1 MSKTVNHQVFPEVL
15 ASFDGEPAS
24 FRRTFEAIAQQ
35 VPCTRVLLV
44 STFPRGGTQILQP
57 SGLPEGLVRAYG
69 KGLLASDGPTWQ
81 SILKN
86 APVADDD
93 CFPASDSLQS
103 SEYFRELM
111 EPNGL
116 ARVAAASLPGP
127 LFLGYPAALHVYRRA
142 DEPAFSAEDLR
153 KLGQA
158 AQQLGRAAEALRD
171 TRVRN
176 SCGVRPVWEHVTCWR
191 QFIFD
196 RQGRQVPLYQ
206 HRKPMPPQGVDEE
219 LRGEIRKLVSQ
230 CLEHV
235 NGEHVQSD
243 RVELADGNGEVW
255 AFRAIVHREFPALGS
270 GPYVFLCLQPSA
282 CEWQTVKQG
291 DFAADAE
298 LARLV
303 PTLRFMQQEFHRS
316 PTLDEIAEKAHLS
329 PFHFHRRFT
338 ELLGQTPKHFLL
350 ACQIQQAKRML
361 MERKHA
367 LSNIASECGFAHQSH
382 FTSRF
387 KQATGLTPTR
397 WRRFATDLENGAR
410 AGSSGNAAESA
421 QATSIAAQAG
431 CVT

>member
-1 MSKTVNHQVFPEVL
+1 MGRH
-15 ASFDGEPAS
+15 
-24 FRRTFEAIAQQ
+24 
-35 VPCTRVLLV
+35 
-44 STFPRGGTQILQP
+44 
-57 SGLPEGLVRAYG
+57 
-69 KGLLASDGPTWQ
+69 WQ
-81 SILKN
+81 SILRN

-93 CFPASDSLQS
+93 CFPAADSLQS
-103 SEYFRELM
+103 SAYYRELM

-116 ARVAAASLPGP
+116 AHVAAAPLPGP
-127 LFLGYPAALHVYRRA
+127 VFMGYPAALHLYRRA
-142 DEPAFSAEDLR
+142 DEAAFSAEDLR
-153 KLGQA
+153 RLGQA
-158 AQQLGRAAEALRD
+158 AQQLGRAVEALRD

-176 SCGVRPVWEHVTCWR
+176 ACGVRPVWEHVTCCR

-206 HRKPMPPQGVDEE
+206 HRKPMPAGVDEE

-230 CLEHV
+230 CLESV

-243 RVELADGNGEVW
+243 RAELTDGHGEVW
-255 AFRAIVHREFPALGS
+255 PFRAIVHREFPALGS

-282 CEWQTVKQG
+282 CEWQTVRQG
-291 DFAADAE
+291 DFAADPE

-338 ELLGQTPKHFLL
+338 ELLGLTPKHFLL

-367 LSNIASECGFAHQSH
+367 LSDIASECGFAHQSH

-397 WRRFATDLENGAR
+397 WRRFATDLENGVR
-410 AGSSGNAAESA
+410 QGGEKGAAEA
-421 QATSIAAQAG
+421 QGAAAEAGFAT
-431 CVT
+431 

>member
-1 MSKTVNHQVFPEVL
+1 MSKTAIHQVLPGAL

-24 FRRTFEAIAQQ
+24 YRRVFEAIAQQ
-35 VPCTRVLLV
+35 VSCARVLLI

-81 SILKN
+81 AILRN
-86 APVADDD
+86 APVVDDD
-93 CFPASDSLQS
+93 CFPVADSLQS
-103 SEYFRELM
+103 SAYYRELM
-111 EPNGL
+111 EPTGL
-116 ARVAAASLPGP
+116 AHVAAAPLPGP
-127 LFLGYPAALHVYRRA
+127 TFLGYPAALHLYRQV

-153 KLGQA
+153 RLGQA
-158 AQQLGRAAEALRD
+158 AQQLGRAVETLRD
-171 TRVRN
+171 VRVRN
-176 SCGVRPVWEHVTCWR
+176 ACGVRPVWEHVTCCR

-206 HRKPMPPQGVDEE
+206 HRKPMPPGVDEE

-230 CLEHV
+230 CLESV

-243 RVELADGNGEVW
+243 RAELTDGHGEVW
-255 AFRAIVHREFPALGS
+255 AFRAIVHREFPALGA

-282 CEWQTVKQG
+282 CEWQTVRQG
-291 DFAADAE
+291 DFAADPE

-338 ELLGQTPKHFLL
+338 ELLGLTPKHFLL

-367 LSNIASECGFAHQSH
+367 LANIASECGFAHQSH

-397 WRRFATDLENGAR
+397 WRRFATDLENGVRQGGER
-410 AGSSGNAAESA
+410 AAAEA
-421 QATSIAAQAG
+421 QAAAAG
-431 CVT
+431 AGGTT